1 MKPDRSAPLA
11 TVALL
16 ALAVAVAVLDH
27 RRAVGVEAWLPVGIA
42 GLAGGV
48 GRRQRGLLALAAAV
62 ALGLAS
68 PRRLPGP
75 AGRDVV
81 VVTLDTFRGDHAGI
95 GLTPR
100 LDALAAEGASFT
112 QAFSPIPL
120 TGPAHAT
127 MWTGLSPW
135 THGLSR
141 NGARLEEAVETAAQ
155 RAQAQGW
162 RTAAF
167 VGSRVLD
174 DSTGLDRGFDV
185 YDDRFGLDQ
194 RVGGALGATGFGRAG
209 AERAGAEVVDRAI
222 RWWSGTRGPR
232 LLWVH
237 LYDAHLPYAPD
248 RPPDPATL
256 AAARAEDRSQ
266 ERGIGDLE
274 GRHAA
279 EGRLLY
285 AAEIT
290 QVDALLGRVLDAV
303 GPDAVVIVL
312 GDHGEALGEH
322 GYWFNHGAMLH
333 DPALHVPLVVRWPGV
348 PVGPDD
354 RLVGVDVVAG
364 LVDAAV
370 AGRPITL
377 PMTPAIEAWT
387 PGQQNRRGLMPG
399 AGPVA
404 ATRTRADKV
413 VVDVIGARRFDL
425 VADPDE
431 LAPIGLPDA
440 DRRVVPLAARR
451 DPAVAAPDDD
461 ERARLEALGY
471 VSP

>member
-1 MKPDRSAPLA
+1 MPEVVVIGAGPA
-11 TVALL
+11 GCPAAIALM
-16 ALAVAVAVLDH
+16 
-27 RRAVGVEAWLPVGIA
+27 R
-42 GLAGGV
+42 
-48 GRRQRGLLALAAAV
+48 
-62 ALGLAS
+62 
-68 PRRLPGP
+68 

-81 VVTLDTFRGDHAGI
+81 LVTLDTFRADHAGV

-100 LDALAAEGASFT
+100 LDRLAAEGTAFS

-127 MWTGLSPW
+127 MWTGRPPW
-135 THGLSR
+135 AHGLSR
-141 NGARLEEAVETAAQ
+141 NGARLGAAVETAAQ
-155 RAQAQGW
+155 RAHANGW
-162 RTAAF
+162 RTGAF
-167 VGSRVLD
+167 LGSRVLD
-174 DSTGLDRGFDV
+174 DSTGLDVGFDV

-194 RVGGALGATGFGRAG
+194 RVAGALGGTGFGREG

-222 RWWSGTRGPR
+222 RWWGTTGGPR

-248 RPPDPATL
+248 VLPAAAAL
-256 AAARAEDRSQ
+256 AAARAQDRAQ

-285 AAEIT
+285 AAEIR
-290 QVDALLGRVLDAV
+290 QVDALLGRILDAV

-333 DPALHVPLVVRWPGV
+333 DPALHVPFVVRWPGA
-348 PVGPDD
+348 PAGTDD
-354 RLVGVDVVAG
+354 RLVGIDVVAAF
-364 LVDAAV
+364 VDAAV
-370 AGRPITL
+370 GGRPM
-377 PMTPAIEAWT
+377 PGGAAPAIEAWT

-404 ATRTRADKV
+404 ATRTRLDKV
-413 VVDVIGARRFDL
+413 VVDGTGARRFDL
-425 VADPDE
+425 VADPAE
-431 LAPIGLPDA
+431 LAPAGLADA
-440 DRRVVPLAARR
+440 DPRVVPLAARLH
-451 DPAVAAPDDD
+451 PTVGAPDDD